1 MTLHISEAEV
11 RAVLTMPMAVEAVE
25 VISRKQATGE
35 VVVHPRRRFEL
46 PGGGFFHYMA
56 AADFSLG
63 FVAMKQYT
71 FMRGKLRFLVPIYE
85 MSTGDLLAL
94 IEADYM
100 GQLRTGAASGV
111 ATKYL
116 ARKDASVAAII
127 GTGGQAKTQL
137 EAVCSGSKAGI
148 RVRLW
153 ARCGE
158 APEVLGRDVQTAWA
172 FQYIFAHRRR
182 RQCTVR
188 TSSPQPQPPR
198 SRLYLAPICH
208 LGPTSMPLE
217 PTTRNKRELDDE
229 AVASADIIVVD
240 SVEQSRQEAGDLIIA
255 FHGDESC
262 WTGVK
267 KLSEIVAGKA
277 SGRTS
282 DTEVTLFK
290 SNGIASW
297 DLAVAIKV
305 YALAREKGLGRELP
319 LGVTSRK
326 ARKQS
331 NCFFHR
337 ACGARHHAAG
347 TSRHPADRSVS
358 NRRRHPRSAW
368 FDRPPSCTLH
378 SVRDGRSSSCFTDRT
393 SSPSI

>member
-11 RAVLTMPMAVEAVE
+11 RAVLTMPIAVEAVE
-25 VISRKQATGE
+25 EMSRKQATGE

-71 FMRGKLRFLVPIYE
+71 YVRGKVRFLVPLYE
-85 MSTGDLLAL
+85 MATGDLLAL

-111 ATKYL
+111 ATKFL
-116 ARKDASVAAII
+116 ARKDSRVAAII
-127 GTGGQAKTQL
+127 GTGGQARTQL
-137 EAVCSGSKAGI
+137 EAVAA
-148 RVRLW
+148 VRKLES
-153 ARCGE
+153 AR
-158 APEVLGRDVQTAWA
+158 AYGRDVSKRERFCAEMSERLGIPVQPCASAADAVRGADIVSTATTTSQPVVSGA
-172 FQYIFAHRRR
+172 DLSPGAHIN
-182 RQCTVR
+182 
-188 TSSPQPQPPR
+188 
-198 SRLYLAPICH
+198 AIGANH
-208 LGPTSMPLE
+208 AH
-217 PTTRNKRELDDE
+217 KRELDDE

-255 FHGDESC
+255 FHGDEIC

-282 DTEVTLFK
+282 DAEVTLFK

-297 DLAVAIKV
+297 DLAAAMKV
-305 YALAREKGLGRELP
+305 YAMARKKQLGRELP
-319 LGVTSRK
+319 FWSDGVKS
-326 ARKQS
+326 
-331 NCFFHR
+331 
-337 ACGARHHAAG
+337 
-347 TSRHPADRSVS
+347 
-358 NRRRHPRSAW
+358 
-368 FDRPPSCTLH
+368 
-378 SVRDGRSSSCFTDRT
+378 
-393 SSPSI
+393 